1 MKDYFFELCN
11 IDYQLTEY
19 VYYTFSVYIYICV
32 CIFVD
37 LVVLLKKI
45 YYFTTDHIVKL
56 SLLDGLIEYFRL
68 RPKENLLQFW
78 SLQLS

>member
-1 MKDYFFELCN
+1 MC
-11 IDYQLTEY
+11 
-19 VYYTFSVYIYICV
+19 VCVCVCVCV

-37 LVVLLKKI
+37 LVVLLKKNF
-45 YYFTTDHIVKL
+45 YFTTDHIVKL

-78 SLQLS
+78 SLQFS